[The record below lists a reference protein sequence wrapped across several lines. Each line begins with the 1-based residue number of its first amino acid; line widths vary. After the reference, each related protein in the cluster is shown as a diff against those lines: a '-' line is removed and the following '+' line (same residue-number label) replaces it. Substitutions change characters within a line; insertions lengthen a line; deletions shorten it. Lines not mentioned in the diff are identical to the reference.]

1 MNRFLTRANRR
12 ISFGSAAMLLAG
24 ASLAGTVLGIIRTKL
39 INANFNNFETDAFFA
54 AFKIPDFIYFTLASG
69 ALGVAFLPILSE
81 RLRKNKNSAW
91 EVASYLLNALGIV
104 TLIVSVLLMIFAEP
118 LLRYVVVPGF
128 TPEQLQLSVAIM
140 RIVSVNV
147 FIFAIST
154 LLTTVQQ
161 SVGRFFF
168 FAIAPLFYNG
178 AIIASI
184 YIFGDTLGVVGLSIG
199 VAIGAILQLVV
210 ASLGMIGINFKYV
223 PKIDFQNK
231 SFKEVL
237 SILPARSI
245 DQGVDYINGIVE
257 TRFASKLVT
266 GSVTWYENAMILH
279 NAPVML
285 IGNSL
290 STAAF
295 PRLTDRLAQGR
306 VDLFRK
312 EYIKVLQTMI
322 WLALPVVIVA
332 FFSRAYL
339 ARIIF
344 ARSSK
349 EIAIIFGVLC
359 FAIFFRILYTIISRY
374 FYAYKDTKT
383 PLYVSL
389 FIIVLNI
396 FLAYYLSRPEAYG
409 VVGLAAA
416 QGIVAFTEVFI
427 LSTIIVKRDPKLFDN
442 KFLNYCLRVIIAGF
456 FAAVASYITLQFL
469 PLQLADLGLMLIAK
483 LGIISIIAFTVYIAI
498 SAVLRLSEADII
510 LNRLKKIIL
519 KPVKI

>member
-12 ISFGSAAMLLAG
+12 ISFGSAALLLAG
-24 ASLAGTVLGIIRTKL
+24 ASLAGTVLGIVRTKL

-104 TLIVSVLLMIFAEP
+104 TLITSILLMIFAEP

-184 YIFGDTLGVVGLSIG
+184 YIFGDTLGVVGLSVG
-199 VAIGAILQLVV
+199 VAVGAILQLVV
-210 ASLGMIGINFKYV
+210 ASLGMIGLNFKYL

-257 TRFASKLVT
+257 TRFASRLVT

-306 VDLFRK
+306 TDLFRK

-332 FFSRAYL
+332 FFARAYL

-349 EIAIIFGVLC
+349 EIAVVFGVLT

-389 FIIVLNI
+389 FIITVNI
-396 FLAYYLSRPEAYG
+396 FLAYYLSQPDVYG
-409 VVGLAAA
+409 VVGLAIA
-416 QGIVAFTEVFI
+416 QGVVAFTEVLI
-427 LSTIIVKRDPKLFDN
+427 LTAIIIKRDPKLFDRR
-442 KFLNYCLRVIIAGF
+442 FMNYFIRVLIAGF
-456 FAAVASYITLQFL
+456 CTAVVSYLILQFL
-469 PLQLADLGLMLIAK
+469 PLQLADLGLVLIVK
-483 LGIISIIAFTVYIAI
+483 LAIITSIAFSVYVFA
-498 SAVLRLSEADII
+498 SWALRLSEADII
-510 LNRLKKIIL
+510 FNRLKKIVL